1 MKRVFLI
8 SIVLIS
14 YQASG
19 ITQGLEL
26 FTGKPGLNF
35 ARKLDNESKQYGLY
49 NYLYDELDKGQSE
62 YCELDTENK
71 LFNCEKLTK
80 KVTYSTIY
88 FMPDTLLFIGASRG
102 IQFNPDS
109 LVIEIRDTEM
119 NLINSESFAVTN
131 ALNSTRLIVKDSFH
145 IYCSSVTANPSID
158 FQEFVIPKDLNLK
171 KIVHKYHNADGE
183 YVSDLIVNSDSSGY
197 ICYMVSGIYSV
208 DNQFKKLNKLDTLLT
223 FKQGSVIDGI
233 NGNFIGF
240 GVASNPKAGANS
252 TFGIAKFNSKMEL
265 LAGDTIG
272 PFNGIRGAIFKSL
285 DKDETHYFVA
295 GMDDMHIDPYY
306 STLKNNLFIG
316 KYDQNIKRVWFKKYG
331 GDRRY
336 ILFGSYANGDGG
348 CCVHGFVRDS
358 ATNYE
363 VIPFI
368 MCFNSDGNITSYQ
381 EQHPE
386 QNKAFKLKGN
396 PAKDQFILS
405 NVSQQS
411 NCTYEIIDISGR
423 MVQNGIIEFTENVIG
438 VSTLPPA
445 FYNLVIKDQNGRML
459 QTEKLIK
466 VE

>member
-8 SIVLIS
+8 LVVLIRFLPDLI
-14 YQASG
+14 G
-19 ITQGLEL
+19 QGLNL
-26 FTGKPGLNF
+26 FDEKEGLYF
-35 ARKLDNESKQYGLY
+35 EIKLNNQFQQYGLF
-49 NYLYDELDKGQSE
+49 NHLYDELDKGQSE
-62 YCELDTENK
+62 FCELNSENK
-71 LFNCEKLTK
+71 LVNCKNLTEL
-80 KVTYSTIY
+80 VSYSTIY

-102 IQFNPDS
+102 TQFNPDS
-109 LVIEIRDTEM
+109 LVIEIWDTEM
-119 NLINSESFAVTN
+119 NLKNSLKFAVTN
-131 ALNSTRLIVKDSFH
+131 ALSSLRLIAKDSLH
-145 IYCSSVTANPSID
+145 IYCSSLTANSNID
-158 FQEFVIPKDLNLK
+158 FQEFIIPKDLDLT
-171 KIVHKYHNADGE
+171 KIDHKYHKIPGE
-183 YVSDLIVNSDSSGY
+183 YISDLILNPDSTGY

-233 NGNFIGF
+233 NGNYVGF
-240 GVASNPKAGANS
+240 GIALNPKAGANS
-252 TFGIAKFNSKMEL
+252 TFGIAKFNSEMEL

-272 PFNGIRGAIFKSL
+272 PYPDIRGAIFKSL
-285 DKDETHYFVA
+285 DKDDSHYFVA
-295 GMDDMHIDPYY
+295 GMDDIYIDPYY
-306 STLKNNLFIG
+306 ITDKNHIYIG

-381 EQHPE
+381 EQRPE

-411 NCTYEIIDISGR
+411 NCVYEIIDISGR
-423 MVQNGIIEFTENVIG
+423 LVQNGIIEFTENVIG

-466 VE
+466 QE